1 MEHVRPP
8 CVSARLRPPGLAR
21 QAFLL
26 VRRET
31 AAKFA
36 SLWFWLVASAL
47 CLMAYVYGSGFAQ
60 TFETESVVVTSDPLA
75 GLNMLVVAFLGL
87 VLGLRLAGGLSWERE
102 HHTLEVLLV
111 GPVPSSV
118 VVLAKYLAELVV
130 LSALVA
136 VYCLY
141 LAVAQPLGAGVTGAG
156 DFAAILAN
164 GLFVLPIMAMGLAV
178 SAMTG
183 SVRMAVVIYLG
194 LVALL
199 AAYEVALGLLR
210 ALPAET
216 MSLFSLFLRALL
228 EAGAPLLHALSPVA
242 GIAFLAQRLVTH
254 EALSVPQS
262 LGVVALTAGLLLFS
276 CFIAR
281 WKGT

>member
-8 CVSARLRPPGLAR
+8 YVSAGLRPPGLGR
-21 QAFLL
+21 QVFLL

-60 TFETESVVVTSDPLA
+60 TFETESVLVTADPLA

-102 HHTLEVLLV
+102 HNTLEVLLV
-111 GPVPSSV
+111 GPVSSSV

-130 LSALVA
+130 LAALVA

-141 LAVAQPLGAGVTGAG
+141 IVAAQPLGAGVTGAG

-164 GLFVLPIMAMGLAV
+164 GLFVLPVMAMGLVV
-178 SAMTG
+178 SAVTG
-183 SVRMAVVIYLG
+183 SVRMAVLIYLA

-199 AAYEVALGLLR
+199 AAYEVGLGLLR

-216 MSLFSLFLRALL
+216 MSLFSLYLQALL
-228 EAGAPLLHALSPVA
+228 EAGAPLFHALSPVA
-242 GIAFLAQRLVTH
+242 GIAFLAERLVTQ
-254 EALSVPQS
+254 EAPSVPRS
-262 LGVVALTAGLLLFS
+262 LGVIALTAGLVLLS
-276 CFIAR
+276 CYIVR
-281 WKGT
+281 RKGA

>member
-1 MEHVRPP
+1 MEHVRTLYG
-8 CVSARLRPPGLAR
+8 SARLRPPGWGR
-21 QAFLL
+21 QVFLL
-26 VRRET
+26 VCRET

-36 SLWFWLVASAL
+36 SLWFWLAASAL

-60 TFETESVVVTSDPLA
+60 TFETESVVVTADPLA
-75 GLNMLVVAFLGL
+75 GLNILVMAFLGL

-102 HHTLEVLLV
+102 HRTLEVLLV
-111 GPVPSSV
+111 GPVSSSV

-130 LSALVA
+130 LASLVT

-141 LAVAQPLGAGVTGAG
+141 IVAAQPLGTGVTGTG

-164 GLFVLPIMAMGLAV
+164 GLFVLPVMAMGLAV

-183 SVRMAVVIYLG
+183 SVRMAVFIYLA

-199 AAYEVALGLLR
+199 AAYEVGLGLLR

-216 MSLFSLFLRALL
+216 MSLFSLYLRALL
-228 EAGAPLLHALSPVA
+228 EAGAPLFHALSPVA
-242 GIAFLAQRLVTH
+242 GIAFLTQQLVTQ
-254 EALSVPQS
+254 EGLSVPQS
-262 LGVVALTAGLLLFS
+262 LGVVALTAGLLLLS
-276 CFIAR
+276 CYIAR
-281 WKGT
+281 RKGA

>member
-8 CVSARLRPPGLAR
+8 YIYSRLRPPGWAR

-60 TFETESVVVTSDPLA
+60 TFETESVVVTADPLA
-75 GLNMLVVAFLGL
+75 GLNMLVVAFLGI
-87 VLGLRLAGGLSWERE
+87 VLGLRLASGLSWERE
-102 HHTLEVLLV
+102 HRTLEVLLV
-111 GPVPSSV
+111 GPVSSSM

-130 LSALVA
+130 LAALIA
-136 VYCLY
+136 VYYLY
-141 LAVAQPLGAGVTGAG
+141 LAVGQPLGTGVTGAG
-156 DFAAILAN
+156 DFAGILAN
-164 GLFVLPIMAMGLAV
+164 SLFVLPVMAMGLVV

-183 SVRMAVVIYLG
+183 SVRMAVVIYLA

-199 AAYEVALGLLR
+199 AAYEVGLGLLR
-210 ALPAET
+210 ALPTET
-216 MSLFSLFLRALL
+216 MSLFSLSLRALL
-228 EAGAPLLHALSPVA
+228 EAGAPLFHALSPVA
-242 GIAFLAQRLVTH
+242 GIALLAQRLVTQ
-254 EALSVPQS
+254 EAFSVPQL
-262 LGVVALTAGLLLFS
+262 LGVVALTAGLLLLS
-276 CFIAR
+276 CYIAR
-281 WKGT
+281 WKGN